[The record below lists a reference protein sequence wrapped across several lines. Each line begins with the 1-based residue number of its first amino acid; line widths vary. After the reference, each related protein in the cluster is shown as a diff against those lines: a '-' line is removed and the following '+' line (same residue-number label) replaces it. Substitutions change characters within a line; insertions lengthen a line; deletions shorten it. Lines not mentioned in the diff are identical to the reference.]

1 MEHAISLAKL
11 TRPRLFRTLPRER
24 LFQRLDEAR
33 QHRTVWIA
41 SSPGSGKTTL
51 VSSYLETRKLNAVWY
66 QIDSGDA
73 DPASFFYY
81 LSMAVGSL
89 TRTAHLPHLPLL
101 APEYLS
107 DLPGFTRRFF
117 RELFHSLP
125 RPGALVFD
133 NYHAVPSTSVLH
145 GIMRDAVEETPEGMS
160 IIVTS
165 RLEPPDALLRL
176 QLSRSLISLDRH
188 DLQISIDEAREIALL
203 EGISP
208 DEVDQKASSLR
219 EISGGWAAGFVL
231 MLGHH
236 RSVSTAQNE
245 GFSMSREAL
254 FDYFAVEIFSAAS
267 PEAQHLLLRT
277 AFLPLITVP
286 MAEAISGD
294 LEAGQQLNELYRL
307 RYFIDRRDEPEVTY
321 QYHALFREFLLA
333 RAREQLDAAECLLLQ
348 RRSARLLE
356 IGNYPEDAFLL
367 YVATQDWPAAARL
380 IRQHAHDLIQ
390 QGRWQTVKTWID
402 NLPASALDAD
412 PWLLYWRGVCDSS
425 INPKDA
431 RGALEKAYAGLKAN
445 GDTTGQI
452 IAISAIMETYY
463 FQWTTFAA
471 LDQWID
477 LLNALLAGGV
487 EFSSPEAELSARSG
501 LLAAFLYRQP
511 QHPLLTREAE
521 RTFTLLGE
529 DVPAAARFT
538 AGTILL
544 NCYCFRGNLDY
555 AERVVGQLRP
565 QLAHAQVSPLNQ
577 VWWRIAVAYYQLLRA
592 DHDTAANT
600 LQEAADI
607 AREYHLTFIEPM
619 VLTQR
624 VILALSFSDL
634 EYARQLI
641 PRLEAAIDPQRRM
654 DVALFHSAKSW
665 YHLSRS
671 ELAAAVKH
679 GQTAV
684 DCAFET
690 GAVTIQTYCLIARA
704 QHLLEAGDLEH
715 AAGSARAVRL
725 RAGGASPILE
735 FDALLIEAYSALH
748 TGDDT
753 AGLSALRA
761 SLAIGRG
768 QGYVNTLRW
777 QPKIISP
784 LLRRALE
791 EGIEVDYAK
800 QLIRVRKLQPDTP
813 DSEQWPWPIKLYTL
827 GRFSVVIEG
836 TPAKA
841 SGKAQAKPLELLKAL
856 IAYGGREASGAI
868 LAGDLWPDVEGDAA
882 QHALNTGL
890 HRLRKLLR
898 HDDAIFVRE
907 GKLSLNRHIVW
918 VDVWAFERLANQLER
933 KPCDSLAV
941 ADKFFRLYPGNF
953 LERDT
958 EAAWALPLRERLR
971 SKFLRQALG
980 FGRVWE
986 QAGHWD
992 RAAAAYQRGIEVD
1005 NLSEEL
1011 YRSLML
1017 CHRQRGERA
1026 AAIEVYRRCR
1036 QMLSVVLGVKP
1047 SAETE
1052 AAYMASTRE

>member
-1 MEHAISLAKL
+1 MEHTIGLAKL
-11 TRPRLFRTLPRER
+11 TRPRLYRTLPRER

-33 QHRTVWIA
+33 KHQGVWIA

-51 VSSYLETRKLNAVWY
+51 VSSYLESRKLNAVWY

-81 LSMAVGSL
+81 LAMAVGGLS
-89 TRTAHLPHLPLL
+89 RTAHLPLL

-117 RELFHSLP
+117 RELFHCLP

-133 NYHAVPSTSVLH
+133 NYHAVPLTSVLH
-145 GIMRDAVEETPEGMS
+145 GIMRDAMEETPEGVN

-165 RLEPPDALLRL
+165 RLEPPEAFLRL
-176 QLSRSLISLDRH
+176 QLSRTLVSLDRH
-188 DLQISIDEAREIALL
+188 DLQISADDAREIALL
-203 EGISP
+203 EGISL
-208 DEVDQKASSLR
+208 EEAEHKANSLR
-219 EISGGWAAGFVL
+219 EMSGGWAAGFVL
-231 MLGHH
+231 MLSHY
-236 RSVSTAQNE
+236 RSIGAASGAT
-245 GFSMSREAL
+245 SPMSRQAL

-294 LEAGQQLNELYRL
+294 LEAGRQLNELYRL

-321 QYHALFREFLLA
+321 QYHALFREFLLT

-356 IGNYPEDAFLL
+356 IGSHPEDAFQL
-367 YVATQDWPAAARL
+367 YLATQDWPAATRL

-390 QGRWQTVKTWID
+390 QGRWQTVKAWID
-402 NLPASALDAD
+402 NLPASVLDAE
-412 PWLLYWRGVCDSS
+412 PWLFYWHGVCD
-425 INPKDA
+425 ICVNPQVA
-431 RGALEKAYAGLKAN
+431 RGTLEKAYGALKAQ
-445 GDTTGQI
+445 GDTLGQVT
-452 IAISAIMETYY
+452 AISAIMETYY

-477 LLNALLAGGV
+477 LLNALLAGGAA
-487 EFSSPEAELSARSG
+487 FSSPEAELNTRSS

-511 QHPLLTREAE
+511 QHPLLMREAE
-521 RTFTLLGE
+521 RTFNLLTE
-529 DVPAAARFT
+529 DVPAGTRFT

-555 AERVVGQLRP
+555 AERVAGLLRP
-565 QLAHAQVSPLNQ
+565 HLAHAQVSPLNQ
-577 VWWRIAVAYYQLLRA
+577 VWWRIASAYYLLLRA
-592 DHDTAANT
+592 DHDAAATA
-600 LQEAADI
+600 LQEAAEI
-607 AREYHLTFIEPM
+607 AREYHLAFIEPM

-624 VILALSFSDL
+624 VILALSFCDL
-634 EYARQLI
+634 DCASRLI
-641 PRLEAAIDPQRRM
+641 PRLEASIDPQRRM

-665 YHLSRS
+665 YHQARS
-671 ELAAAVKH
+671 EMAAALKH
-679 GQTAV
+679 GHAAV
-684 DCAFET
+684 ACAFET
-690 GAVTIQTYCLIARA
+690 GAVSIQTYCVIARA
-704 QHLLEAGDLEH
+704 QLLLEAGELEH
-715 AAGSARAVRL
+715 ASATACGVRL

-735 FDALLIEAYSALH
+735 FDALLIEASSALQG
-748 TGDDT
+748 GDVD
-753 AGLSALRA
+753 AGLSALRT

-777 QPKIISP
+777 QPRIMAP

-800 QLIRVRKLQPDTP
+800 QLIRMRRLKPDTP

-827 GRFSVVIEG
+827 GRFSVVIDG

-856 IAYGGREASGAI
+856 IAYGGRDASGSI
-868 LAGDLWPDVEGDAA
+868 LASDLWPDVDGDAA
-882 QHALNTGL
+882 QHALSTGL

-898 HDDAIFVRE
+898 HDDAIVVHE
-907 GKLSLNRHIVW
+907 GKLSLNQHIVW

-933 KPCDSLAV
+933 QPCNSLAA

-953 LERDT
+953 LERET
-958 EAAWALPLRERLR
+958 GAAWALPLRERLR
-971 SKFLRQALG
+971 SKFLRHALG
-980 FGRVWE
+980 FGRAWE
-986 QAGHWD
+986 QAGDWD
-992 RAAAAYQRGIEVD
+992 RAAAAYQRGIEID

-1017 CHRQRGERA
+1017 CHQRRGETA
-1026 AAIEVYRRCR
+1026 AAMEVYRRCR

-1052 AAYMASTRE
+1052 AAYQASTRE

>member
-1 MEHAISLAKL
+1 MEHSFALAKL
-11 TRPRLFRTLPRER
+11 TRPRLYRTLPRER

-33 QHRTVWIA
+33 EHQAVWIA

-51 VSSYLETRKLNAVWY
+51 VSSYLESRKLNAVWY

-81 LSMAVGSL
+81 LAMAVDRLS
-89 TRTAHLPHLPLL
+89 RTAHLPLL

-117 RELFHSLP
+117 RELFHCLP
-125 RPGALVFD
+125 RPGALIFD
-133 NYHAVPSTSVLH
+133 NYHVVPLTSVLH
-145 GIMRDAVEETPEGMS
+145 GIMRDAIQEAPEGVS
-160 IIVTS
+160 IIITS
-165 RLEPPDALLRL
+165 RLEPPDAFLRL
-176 QLSRSLISLDRH
+176 QLGRSLISLDRH
-188 DLQISIDEAREIALL
+188 DLQISPDEAREIALL

-208 DEVDQKASSLR
+208 EEVEQKASSLR
-219 EISGGWAAGFVL
+219 EMSGGWAAGFVL

-236 RSVSTAQNE
+236 RSIGGAQ
-245 GFSMSREAL
+245 SASAPISRQAL

-286 MAEAISGD
+286 VAEAISGD

-321 QYHALFREFLLA
+321 QYHALFSEFLLA
-333 RAREQLDAAECLLLQ
+333 RARAQLDAAECLLLQ
-348 RRSARLLE
+348 PRSARLLE
-356 IGNYPEDAFLL
+356 IGNHPEEAFPL
-367 YVATQDWPAAARL
+367 YVATQDWPAATRL
-380 IRQHAHDLIQ
+380 IRQHARDLIQ
-390 QGRWQTVKTWID
+390 QGRWQTVKAWID

-412 PWLLYWRGVCDSS
+412 PWLHYWRGVCDSS
-425 INPKDA
+425 INPKEA
-431 RGALEKAYAGLKAN
+431 RGALEKAYEGLKTQD
-445 GDTTGQI
+445 DTPGQI
-452 IAISAIMETYY
+452 SAISAIMETYY

-477 LLNALLAGGV
+477 LLNALLADGAA
-487 EFSSPEAELSARSG
+487 FSSPEAELSARSN

-511 QHPLLTREAE
+511 QHPLLMREAE
-521 RTFTLLGE
+521 RTFILLAE
-529 DVPAAARFT
+529 DVPVGARFT

-555 AERVVGQLRP
+555 AERVLGLLRP
-565 QLAHAQVSPLNQ
+565 HLAHAQVPPLNQ
-577 VWWRIAVAYYQLLRA
+577 VWWRIAVAYYLLLRA
-592 DHDTAANT
+592 DHDAAVNA

-607 AREYHLTFIEPM
+607 ARECHLTFIEPV

-624 VILALSFSDL
+624 VILALSFCDL
-634 EYARQLI
+634 DCARQLI

-665 YHLSRS
+665 YHLSRN

-684 DCAFET
+684 DCASET
-690 GAVTIQTYCLIARA
+690 GAVSIQTYCVISRA
-704 QHLLEAGDLEH
+704 QLLLEAGELEH
-715 AAGSARAVRL
+715 AGASACGVRL

-735 FDALLIEAYSALH
+735 FHALLIEAYSALQ
-748 TGDDT
+748 TGDAA

-761 SLAIGRG
+761 GLAIGRG

-777 QPKIISP
+777 QPRIMST

-800 QLIRVRKLQPDTP
+800 QLIRVRRLQPDTP

-898 HDDAIFVRE
+898 HDDAITVHE
-907 GKLSLNRHIVW
+907 GKLSLNQHIVW

-933 KPCDSLAV
+933 KPCDSLTV

-971 SKFLRQALG
+971 SKFLRQALA
-980 FGRVWE
+980 FGRAWE
-986 QAGHWD
+986 QAGDWD
-992 RAAAAYQRGIEVD
+992 RAAGAYQRGIEID

-1017 CHRQRGERA
+1017 CHRRRGETA

-1052 AAYMASTRE
+1052 AAYLASTRE